1 MNLMSI
7 DLRHSSCLQHPW
19 TRIAEWRKDTA
30 EVLPEEHA
38 NKVCRSSTHDPC
50 RRTAIHF
57 FFEADPVAQP
67 TPCTWA
73 SHPDTNTPLLSWH
86 LTEYI

>member
-1 MNLMSI
+1 MSI

-38 NKVCRSSTHDPC
+38 NK
-50 RRTAIHF
+50 
-57 FFEADPVAQP
+57 ADPVAQP